1 MIAPAE
7 GVVFDPHPLEILA
20 NLGHVAAQGVHPD
33 MSPLRQ
39 QRLVEKGLISLLR
52 KNPLK
57 TLSKLLRRELLSG
70 VAVHLPVSVVPF
82 RTEIFVSI

>member
-20 NLGHVAAQGVHPD
+20 NLGYVAAQGVHPD
-33 MSPLRQ
+33 MSLLRQ